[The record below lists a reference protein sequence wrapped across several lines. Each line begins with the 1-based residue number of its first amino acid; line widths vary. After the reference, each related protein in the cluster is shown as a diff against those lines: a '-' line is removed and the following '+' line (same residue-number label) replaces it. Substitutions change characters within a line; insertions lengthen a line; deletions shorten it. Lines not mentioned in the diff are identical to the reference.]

1 MNYYVSP
8 EYPSGSSELEV
19 NGRREASKSSPWYVH
34 LNPITTVFWKCHDR
48 GPGDRR
54 RSNLQFLGDLDQPP
68 TEKHC
73 LIWLAKLREQN
84 WDELD
89 GHLEC

>member
-1 MNYYVSP
+1 M
-8 EYPSGSSELEV
+8 
-19 NGRREASKSSPWYVH
+19 
-34 LNPITTVFWKCHDR
+34 VFWKCHDR

-54 RSNLQFLGDLDQPP
+54 QSNLQFLGDLDHPSA
-68 TEKHC
+68 EKHS
-73 LIWLAKLREQN
+73 LVGLAKLREQN